1 MKIIV
6 NRKDETVCYVQL
18 RDLVFLANRNIHVFR
33 ELSIQFINEGKT
45 LEEFVRI
52 NNIKLIEYIG
62 NCNEI
67 IEFDDYVNNSIESI
81 SNVIVTKNL
90 LYKADSVSNA
100 IVRHQTDDLHDI
112 IAFKKGELNYSIPLV
127 CTDEF
132 VLELG
137 NVRVCSTILKNKFII
152 KVDGE
157 VNIADLLEQIKE
169 NIINKLNL
177 KADYEFKVVELNG
190 NYLLSIVP
198 AKKVKKNVFQLL
210 KKRTDN

>member
-1 MKIIV
+1 M
-6 NRKDETVCYVQL
+6 
-18 RDLVFLANRNIHVFR
+18 
-33 ELSIQFINEGKT
+33 
-45 LEEFVRI
+45 
-52 NNIKLIEYIG
+52 
-62 NCNEI
+62 
-67 IEFDDYVNNSIESI
+67 
-81 SNVIVTKNL
+81 
-90 LYKADSVSNA
+90 
-100 IVRHQTDDLHDI
+100 
-112 IAFKKGELNYSIPLV
+112 NYSIPLV

-132 VLELG
+132 VLDLG

-169 NIINKLNL
+169 KIINELNL

-210 KKRTDN
+210 KKRIDN